1 MPTSHNFYTEHV
13 SLSRVGQMVDFRVHN
28 LTTTERNT
36 LAAALGAAHEGLHVW
51 DTDQKKQYYWNG
63 TTFVAGVDTITGA
76 MQYKGAHTSLTTAPA
91 VPEIGY
97 TYVFTGTA
105 GTLTWAGQTFLPDA
119 EIQPQDI
126 LIYRGDN
133 IWDIVQGDDD
143 YATETVEGNIR
154 IASQALVNGGTN
166 LTDAVVP
173 ATLQGFVNARGFA
186 KTYFANGINTT
197 ALTPFRVT
205 HGLSL
210 QNKDSY
216 VISVKDS
223 SSQEITL
230 SVTSFDTNS
239 LDIISSIAL
248 SNLKVTVV
256 GF

>member
-1 MPTSHNFYTEHV
+1 MTTHNFYTERV
-13 SLSRVGQMVDFRVHN
+13 SLNRVGQLVDFRVHN
-28 LTTTERNT
+28 LSTTERNT
-36 LAAALGAAHEGLHVW
+36 LAAALNSTHEGLHVW
-51 DTDQKKQYYWNG
+51 DTTEKRQYYWDG
-63 TTFVAGVDTITGA
+63 TMFIAGVPIPAGA

-91 VPEIGY
+91 MPEVGY

-119 EIQPQDI
+119 EIQPQDV

-154 IASQALVNGGTN
+154 IANQALVNGGTN
-166 LTDAVVP
+166 TTDAVVP

-186 KTYFANGINTT
+186 KTYFVNGINTT
-197 ALTPFRVT
+197 ALTPFT
-205 HGLSL
+205 INHGLSL

-223 SSQEITL
+223 NSQEITV
-230 SVTSFDTNS
+230 SVTSVNTNS
-239 LDIISSIAL
+239 LDILTSISL
-248 SNLKVTVV
+248 SNLKITVV

>member
-1 MPTSHNFYTEHV
+1 MATHNFYTDI
-13 SLSRVGQMVDFRVHN
+13 SLNRVGQAVDFRVHN
-28 LTTTERNT
+28 LTTSQRDT

-63 TTFVAGVDTITGA
+63 SAFVAGVDTVAGA
-76 MQYKGAHTSLTTAPA
+76 MQYKGAHTSLTTAP
-91 VPEIGY
+91 VGFDIGY

-119 EIQPQDI
+119 EIQPQDV
-126 LIYRGDN
+126 LIYRGSN
-133 IWDIVQGDDD
+133 TWDIIQGDDD
-143 YATETVEGNIR
+143 YATETVEGNVR
-154 IASQALVNGGTN
+154 LASQSTVNGGTN
-166 LTDAVVP
+166 TTDVIVP

-186 KTYFANGINTT
+186 KTYFANGVNTT
-197 ALTPFRVT
+197 ALTPLTIT

-223 SSQEITL
+223 NSQEITV
-230 SVTSFDTNS
+230 SVTSVTVNT
-239 LDIISSIAL
+239 LDILSSVSL